1 MGKPDT
7 EAAETL
13 RLIRLMA
20 PFLRPHVIPIIDLDE
35 RERPS
40 VWGTAL
46 VVAHRGR
53 IFLATAGH
61 VLSPL
66 REKRKLHAY
75 VAKGQLREIGGAMTG
90 SAGPGAAIDL
100 AVLLPPDGALVFSP
114 ETGVEPID
122 SSRLAALDPP
132 HDGRLFL
139 ACGYPTTKGRLRL
152 DRGEFRTSMSAH
164 LAMGVPA
171 ERVRDLGLSG
181 GHIVVR
187 MNKARVIGLSGHRE
201 RAPDPHGMSGAP
213 LFLMVD
219 EAAPER
225 IGAPIVVAGFA
236 IEHRQSDQ
244 VLVASNSAFVLIM
257 MDKLI
262 DDLCLE
268 NGIEQSSSLT

>member
-13 RLIRLMA
+13 RLIRLMG
-20 PFLRPHVIPIIDLDE
+20 PILRPHVIPIVEIDD

-61 VLSPL
+61 VLAPL
-66 REKRKLHAY
+66 REGRKLHVY
-75 VAKGQLREIGGAMTG
+75 VAKGQTREIGGEVLI
-90 SAGPGAAIDL
+90 SAGPGEAIDL
-100 AVLLPPDGALVFSP
+100 GVLLAPEGALTFTP

-122 SSRLAALDPP
+122 GSRLAGLHPP

-171 ERVRDLGLSG
+171 ELVRDLGLSG

-187 MNKARVIGLSGHRE
+187 MNKARVIGLSGHRQ

-219 EAAPER
+219 QEAPER
-225 IGAPIVVAGFA
+225 MGAPLVVAGFA

-244 VLVASNSAFVLIM
+244 VLVASNSAFALIM
-257 MDKLI
+257 MDKL
-262 DDLCLE
+262 LK
-268 NGIEQSSSLT
+268 QVQTRS